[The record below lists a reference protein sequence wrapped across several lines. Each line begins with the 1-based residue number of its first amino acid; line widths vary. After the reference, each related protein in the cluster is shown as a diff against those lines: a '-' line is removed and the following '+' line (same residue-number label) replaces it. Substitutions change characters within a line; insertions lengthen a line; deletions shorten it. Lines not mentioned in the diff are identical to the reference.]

1 MQDAIL
7 KRHRPDL
14 SLAHANPELVGE
26 AVYDALNYMIHSWGY
41 SHSKIAK
48 LLRLPVSTVN
58 TWLRSKRVPFG
69 KPPYTPV
76 EDAVLQLIAIHKSLS
91 AMFSDPR
98 DQTAWLETLTPNLGQ
113 LQRPK
118 SNNQL
123 KGLFMSDS
131 TLIIFVGV
139 GLD

>member
-98 DQTAWLETLTPNLGQ
+98 DQTAWLETPHPELGTAPAAKIEQ
-113 LQRPK
+113 
-118 SNNQL
+118 STE
-123 KGLFMSDS
+123 GL
-131 TLIIFVGV
+131 VYV
-139 GLD
+139 RQYLDYIRGRGA